1 MNGASETPLSVLAQL
16 RPQPA
21 PALAD
26 LVHLAQNPSADAR
39 QRLLLGVLSLCE
51 AQPEAKASSDALAEI
66 FLTVAGQIERDVR
79 LILAKRLAEAE
90 WAPRALVNI
99 LVLDEIE
106 IARPLLASSPVLQ
119 DDDMMKVLLEATLEH
134 QIEVARRPNLSGR
147 LADAIIDKGQ
157 PATLMALASNATAEV
172 GDDGL
177 RRLVEHSRRIAALRL
192 PLTRHPG
199 LTENLAE
206 QMFQWVGTALR
217 QAIAARFSID
227 EVRLAA
233 MVEQATLQ
241 AMRPDDDSTPAFEPG
256 RDEMDRRLIAK
267 LQAAGQL
274 KPGYLIR
281 AVREKRLGLFV
292 HGLAAL
298 SGLAVVQIR
307 KAMDADSS
315 EALCHACTV
324 VEIDRAVFPLI
335 LADVRILNGGLPG
348 QAAKPVFQADPM
360 SPGAAARAFRALIP
374 G

>member
-1 MNGASETPLSVLAQL
+1 MSVLAQL

-26 LVHLAQNPSADAR
+26 LVHLAHNPSTDAR

-66 FLTVAGQIERDVR
+66 FLTVAGQIEREVR

-134 QIEVARRPNLSGR
+134 QIEVARRPHLSGR

-172 GDDGL
+172 GADGL

-199 LTENLAE
+199 LTEDLAE

-241 AMRPDDDSTPAFEPG
+241 AMRPDNDSTPAFQPG

-274 KPGYLIR
+274 KSGYLIR
-281 AVREKRLGLFV
+281 AIREKRLGLFV

-298 SGLAVVQIR
+298 SGLTVAQIR
-307 KAMDADSS
+307 KALDADSA

-335 LADVRILNGGLPG
+335 LAEIRTLNRGLPG
-348 QAAKPVFQADPM
+348 QAAKPVFQSDPL

-374 G
+374 N